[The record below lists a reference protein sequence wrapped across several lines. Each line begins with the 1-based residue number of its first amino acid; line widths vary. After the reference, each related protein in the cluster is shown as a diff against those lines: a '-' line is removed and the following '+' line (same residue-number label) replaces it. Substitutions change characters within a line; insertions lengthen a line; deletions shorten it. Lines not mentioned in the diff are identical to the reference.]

1 MTDAPLDPFDDL
13 TAFRALAAER
23 LGSFAHTTV
32 ADAPGLRRAGVVL
45 CVVEHNGGP
54 SGPRPLIGGGRGLED
69 GTPSVILIRRAY
81 RGRNAGQWGL
91 PGGRLEDGETPEE
104 AALRELREEIGLAAG
119 ADDVLGRLDDFPA
132 TSGFAIT
139 PIVVVLDDP
148 GPLVPSPDEVHSVH
162 HTSLRKLAD
171 DDTPR
176 WVPQPGGGRLL
187 QMWLGPDWR
196 VHAPT
201 GAMLWQF
208 REVVLLGRHARVA
221 DFVQPDWT
229 RT

>member
-1 MTDAPLDPFDDL
+1 MTTVPLDPFDDL
-13 TAFRALAAER
+13 AAFRALAAER

-32 ADAPGLRRAGVVL
+32 PDAPGLRRAGVVL
-45 CVVEHNGGP
+45 CAVEY
-54 SGPRPLIGGGRGLED
+54 GGGS
-69 GTPSVILIRRAY
+69 SVILIRRAY
-81 RGRNAGQWGL
+81 QGRNAGQWGL

-104 AALRELREEIGLAAG
+104 AALRELHEEIGLTAG
-119 ADDVLGRLDDFPA
+119 PGDVLGRLDDFPA

-139 PIVVVLDDP
+139 PIVIALDDP

-162 HTSLRKLAD
+162 YTSLRRLAD

-176 WVPQPGGGRLL
+176 WVPQPDGGNLL
-187 QMWLGPDWR
+187 QMWLAPDWR

-201 GAMLWQF
+201 GAILWQF

-229 RT
+229 RH

>member
-1 MTDAPLDPFDDL
+1 MTDAPLGAPDGPDPLDDL
-13 TAFRALAAER
+13 AAFRALAAGR
-23 LGSFAHTTV
+23 LGAFAHTTV
-32 ADAPGLRRAGVVL
+32 PDAPGLRRAGVVL
-45 CVVEHNGGP
+45 LAVEHEGV
-54 SGPRPLIGGGRGLED
+54 
-69 GTPSVILIRRAY
+69 PSVILIRRAY

-91 PGGRLEDGETPEE
+91 PGGGLEDGETPER

-119 ADDVLGRLDDFPA
+119 PGDVLGRLDDFPA

-139 PIVVVLDDP
+139 PIVLALDDP
-148 GPLVPSPDEVHSVH
+148 GPLTPSPDEVHSVNH
-162 HTSLRKLAD
+162 VSLRRLAA

-176 WVPQPGGGRLL
+176 WVPQPDGGHLL

-208 REVVLLGRHARVA
+208 REVVLLGRRARVA
-221 DFVQPDWT
+221 DFLQPDWT
-229 RT
+229 RD

>member
-1 MTDAPLDPFDDL
+1 MTVPLDPFDDL
-13 TAFRALAAER
+13 AAFRSVAAER
-23 LGSFAHTTV
+23 LGAFGHETV
-32 ADAPGLRRAGVVL
+32 PDGPRLRRAGVVL
-45 CVVEHNGGP
+45 CAVEHGGV
-54 SGPRPLIGGGRGLED
+54 
-69 GTPSVILIRRAY
+69 PSVILIKRAY

-104 AALRELREEIGLAAG
+104 AALREMREEIGLDAG
-119 ADDVLGRLDDFPA
+119 PRDILGRLDDFPA

-148 GPLVPSPDEVHSVH
+148 GPLVPCPDEVHSVH
-162 HTSLRKLAD
+162 HTSLRKLAA
-171 DDTPR
+171 DDTPA
-176 WVPQPGGGRLL
+176 WVPQPDGGRLL
-187 QMWLGPDWR
+187 QMRLGPGWR

-201 GAMLWQF
+201 GALLWQF

-229 RT
+229 RE

>member
-1 MTDAPLDPFDDL
+1 MTDLPLDPFGDL
-13 TAFRALAAER
+13 TAFRAVAAER

-32 ADAPGLRRAGVVL
+32 PDAPGLQRAGVVL
-45 CVVEHNGGP
+45 CVVEHGG
-54 SGPRPLIGGGRGLED
+54 S
-69 GTPSVILIRRAY
+69 PSVILIRRAY
-81 RGRNAGQWGL
+81 QGRNAGQWGL

-119 ADDVLGRLDDFPA
+119 PGDVLGRLDDFPA

-139 PIVVVLDDP
+139 PIVVVLDAP

-162 HTSLRKLAD
+162 HTSLRRLAD

-176 WVPQPGGGRLL
+176 WVPQPDGGRLL
-187 QMWLGPDWR
+187 QMWLAPDWR

-229 RT
+229 RS